1 MGWKLTGGAS
11 GIDADV
17 DTTFKALRI
26 SIRPAEVSGW
36 YSVGARSGAATTVA
50 AAGAVFS
57 LRQLAST
64 LLIVRRLGVGY
75 IGTSGFTAAQELAYA
90 LVVARAF
97 SASDT
102 GGTAIALTGSNA
114 KMRTSLGTPTS
125 VDARIATTAALTAGT
140 KTLDS
145 TPLSITG
152 SWAPTTAG
160 VVLAPSLNNLL
171 SHDAGDYP
179 LVLAQNEGL
188 NVQNVLVMGAG
199 GAGTIYV
206 SLELCESAAY

>member
-17 DTTFKALRI
+17 DTTFKALRV

-36 YSVGARSGAATTVA
+36 FSVGARSGAATAVA

-64 LLIVRRLGVGY
+64 LLIVRRIGVGF
-75 IGTSGFTAAQELAYA
+75 IATTGFTAAQELAYA
-90 LVVARAF
+90 LFVARAF
-97 SASDT
+97 TASDT

-140 KTLDS
+140 KTLDA
-145 TPLSITG
+145 TALAMTG
-152 SWAPTTAG
+152 GYALTTAG
-160 VVLAPSLNNLL
+160 LVLAPSLNNLL

-188 NVQNVLVMGAG
+188 NVQNAILMGAAG
-199 GAGTIYV
+199 VGTIYV
-206 SLELCESAAY
+206 NIELAEAAAY